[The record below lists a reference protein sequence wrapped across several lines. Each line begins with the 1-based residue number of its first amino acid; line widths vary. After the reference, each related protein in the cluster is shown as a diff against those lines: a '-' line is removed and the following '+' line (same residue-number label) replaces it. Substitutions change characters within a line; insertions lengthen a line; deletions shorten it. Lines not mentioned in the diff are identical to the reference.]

1 MQALVFQPASRR
13 DEKSDHFPLS
23 SLSSFVLRPQFST
36 PPSLIPLL
44 RVPLQRSV
52 HHLGQLL
59 NLPRRHLHTAQ
70 QHQRIHLPPSPL
82 LHQTHLPLRIR
93 HDHDLPLA
101 ALLLHQRRVDEP
113 LVPPFEKAHRH
124 GERVVQQRERDG
136 IALRRRVVDL
146 GQLAAR
152 DARVRDA
159 AVPQRGEGGEAGGVD
174 EAAVVVQDVH
184 VRAQRPG
191 RLAGDE
197 AEGFGG
203 EGARAAEGGLEGAGE
218 VRFEVGLA
226 VLLGPGISV
235 VVSEDGTG
243 RGRGGKG
250 LTPDM
255 AGRVSYRPDSKAG
268 DARGESSVVMV
279 KTPSNFRSGRG
290 AAMEA
295 EIRVRTLWTGVNDLA
310 ECQSN
315 LGQEGRGIYLVLPN
329 RTSATP

>member
-1 MQALVFQPASRR
+1 M
-13 DEKSDHFPLS
+13 
-23 SLSSFVLRPQFST
+23 
-36 PPSLIPLL
+36 
-44 RVPLQRSV
+44 
-52 HHLGQLL
+52 
-59 NLPRRHLHTAQ
+59 
-70 QHQRIHLPPSPL
+70 
-82 LHQTHLPLRIR
+82 
-93 HDHDLPLA
+93 
-101 ALLLHQRRVDEP
+101 
-113 LVPPFEKAHRH
+113 
-124 GERVVQQRERDG
+124 QQRERDG

-226 VLLGPGISV
+226 VLLGRRGGGPGISV

-243 RGRGGKG
+243 RGDACCKAEGRERAYPRHGGEG
-250 LTPDM
+250 SLP
-255 AGRVSYRPDSKAG
+255 AGFESGGCEGGELRRDG
-268 DARGESSVVMV
+268 EDAVEFPVRA
-279 KTPSNFRSGRG
+279 RSGYGGRDTCEDSVDG
-290 AAMEA
+290 
-295 EIRVRTLWTGVNDLA
+295 
-310 ECQSN
+310 
-315 LGQEGRGIYLVLPN
+315 GQ
-329 RTSATP
+329 